1 MSDENFSLIYPPNH
15 GNDSSNIWKA
25 VAIGLAV
32 GAVVVVGTAVV
43 VANHI
48 SDEDG
53 LDGAALITA
62 TLAAIGGGS
71 KESGGDGMVGGLINL
86 CIAGAGGVI
95 VGTTG
100 SIIHDNVSSFDDQA
114 NWY

>member
-1 MSDENFSLIYPPNH
+1 MSKENFSFVNPPNN
-15 GNDSSNIWKA
+15 GNDNSNVWKA
-25 VAIGLAV
+25 VAVGLGI
-32 GAVVVVGTAVV
+32 GAVVVIGTAVV

-48 SDEDG
+48 SEEDG

-86 CIAGAGGVI
+86 CVAGAGGVI
-95 VGTTG
+95 VGATT
-100 SIIHDNVSSFDDQA
+100 SIIHDNVSSLSNQSDWF
-114 NWY
+114 